1 MCQLPVGPSSSGLW
15 FDYEKDTPVQPNRE
29 IRALGMYPMI
39 KNGSVWC
46 LTLVAGSQLF
56 AHDKSKSRDTLN
68 GTCFDRHGKP
78 NRRFAV
84 PRPTPFRPPVEY
96 CCFSRHVRA
105 GALKFHKSASPELH
119 VTKPSGFKP
128 MPRQVSE
135 SFLYAPSKLAAC
147 LLLATLLLSAYGCG
161 LRLPERINAKTI
173 FVNIAPNTEE
183 IAARHYPYS
192 VTTSRVD
199 TREEKCRWNT
209 SWETIEPLFTP
220 DGENLLI
227 DRYNNVFMD
236 LVGFHSEFVFY
247 DATTCRKVR
256 SFAVAGLDVTQSL
269 EFSNDGRYLVRAS
282 SEMHQFKA
290 QVQQIESDTGKTFR
304 EWNYTESH
312 SPNVGLSSDGTLL
325 VIGLAQHKN
334 KEDAEGDVDEHIGRV
349 ILVDFTSGDVIRDWI
364 ESETNG
370 IASVDA
376 SSNGD
381 VIALGFR
388 DGTAKVLQWR
398 LEAPATIVQHTG
410 VVDKLMI
417 SPDDSL
423 VFLRSS
429 KDAKRLVAH
438 QLGSGEQI
446 HEFEF
451 EGPIHDFDISSDSK
465 TLVVGAGST
474 IEIVD
479 LDTES

>member
-1 MCQLPVGPSSSGLW
+1 MS
-15 FDYEKDTPVQPNRE
+15 
-29 IRALGMYPMI
+29 
-39 KNGSVWC
+39 
-46 LTLVAGSQLF
+46 
-56 AHDKSKSRDTLN
+56 
-68 GTCFDRHGKP
+68 
-78 NRRFAV
+78 
-84 PRPTPFRPPVEY
+84 
-96 CCFSRHVRA
+96 
-105 GALKFHKSASPELH
+105 
-119 VTKPSGFKP
+119 
-128 MPRQVSE
+128 RQVSE
-135 SFLYAPSKLAAC
+135 SFLYGPPKLAASAV
-147 LLLATLLLSAYGCG
+147 LATLFLSAYGCG
-161 LRLPERINAKTI
+161 LSLPDKNNTKTI

-192 VTTSRVD
+192 ITTSSVD

-256 SFAVAGLDVTQSL
+256 SFAVSGLDVTHSL

-282 SEMHQFKA
+282 SEMYKFKA
-290 QVQQIESDTGKTFR
+290 QVQQIESDTGKIFR

-312 SPNVGLSSDGTLL
+312 SPNVGLSSDGSLL
-325 VIGLAQHKN
+325 VIGLSQHKN
-334 KEDAEGDVDEHIGRV
+334 EEDTESHLGDHLAEHKNREDAEGDVDEHIGRV

-370 IASVDA
+370 IASVDV

-388 DGTAKVLQWR
+388 DGVAKVLQWR

-438 QLGSGEQI
+438 QLDSGEQM

-474 IEIVD
+474 TEILD